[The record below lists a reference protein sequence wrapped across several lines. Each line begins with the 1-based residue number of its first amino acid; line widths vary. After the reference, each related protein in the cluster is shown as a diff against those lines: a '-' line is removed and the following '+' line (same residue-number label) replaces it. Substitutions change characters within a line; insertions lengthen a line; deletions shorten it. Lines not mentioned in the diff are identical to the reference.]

1 MKITK
6 VQVFTYQALNEHEDD
21 TYSANIFTSEGFVLQ
36 IGIDGEFSI
45 PFGHECTCTTEE
57 AQDKATDELD
67 ADNVAEELGLES
79 GISSEDLENIALSQ
93 GASIE

>member
-6 VQVFTYQALNEHEDD
+6 VQIFNYQALHENEDD

-57 AQDKATDELD
+57 AQDKASDDLD
-67 ADNVAEELGLES
+67 ADDVAEELGLES
-79 GISSEDLENIALSQ
+79 SIRSEELENIALSQ